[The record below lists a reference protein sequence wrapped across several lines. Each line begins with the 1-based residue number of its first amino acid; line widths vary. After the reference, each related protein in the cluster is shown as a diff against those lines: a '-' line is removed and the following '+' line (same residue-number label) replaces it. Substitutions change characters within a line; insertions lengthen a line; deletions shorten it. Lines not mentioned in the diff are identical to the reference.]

1 MNTAQSIFRNSQKS
15 INNGQKP
22 IAKNLQSKTLSSAN
36 PRTKFWGVWLP
47 VPTVLAVVNSLFWT
61 WLILSTVGYSESAIE
76 NAGAVIIDQF

>member
-1 MNTAQSIFRNSQKS
+1 MNTAQSVFRNSQKF

-22 IAKNLQSKTLSSAN
+22 IGKDLQSKTSLSAN

-47 VPTVLAVVNSLFWT
+47 VPTVLAIVNSLFWT

-76 NAGAVIIDQF
+76 KAGAEIIDQF